1 MVKMVEFV
9 ILRWLSLQVCR
20 EMVFGRLCFTVE
32 IRLEQVVVE
41 ESLNGGVCGWMVFPV
56 MNFRQVV
63 MVYDSGW

>member
-1 MVKMVEFV
+1 M
-9 ILRWLSLQVCR
+9 CR